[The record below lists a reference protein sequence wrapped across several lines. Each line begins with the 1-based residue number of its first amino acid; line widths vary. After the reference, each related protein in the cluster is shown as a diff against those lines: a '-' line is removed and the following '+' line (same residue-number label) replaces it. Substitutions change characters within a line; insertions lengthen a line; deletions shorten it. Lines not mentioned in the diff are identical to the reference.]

1 MAVRADASGDYLS
14 RTTNLPTMA
23 GHTVSL
29 WFKQATDLGA
39 VNQSLIALDNVGY
52 TTYLGFQ
59 LHANNELA
67 LNHNALDSVIL
78 GSTTVGS
85 WYWCAYTHAS
95 AGSVAAYA
103 SLGLDPITTISG
115 TSYSDAPDLL
125 RLFDNRY
132 SEPFDGAIAAVKI
145 WDRVLSQNELDA
157 ERRCYLPVF
166 PSNLNSYYPLW
177 TSSDGPTD
185 YSGNGRT
192 WTSSGSLSS
201 EDGPP
206 IAWAPLGSDLDDE
219 PYVVAAAGGG
229 FKSSWARNSNVL
241 VGVGG
246 P

>member
-14 RTTNLPTMA
+14 RTTNLPSMA
-23 GHTVSL
+23 GHTISL
-29 WFKQATDLGA
+29 WFKQGTDIGE
-39 VNQSLIALDNVGY
+39 VNQTLIALDNAGFS
-52 TTYLGFQ
+52 TYLGFQ
-59 LHANNELA
+59 LHPNNELA
-67 LNHNALDSVIL
+67 LNHNASDSVL
-78 GSTTVGS
+78 VGSITVGS

-103 SLGLDPITTISG
+103 SLGLGAITSISG
-115 TSYSDAPDLL
+115 TSYSVAPDLL
-125 RLFDNRY
+125 RCFDNRY
-132 SEPFDGAIAAVKI
+132 GEPFDGAIAAVKM
-145 WDRVLSQNELDA
+145 WDRVLSQDELDS

-166 PSNLNSYYPLW
+166 PSSLNSYYPLW
-177 TSSDGPTD
+177 TAGDLTD

-192 WTSSGSLSS
+192 WTSNGSLSS

-206 IAWAPLGSDLDDE
+206 IAWAPIGSHVDDD